1 MFESLEETFD
11 FITATIRLDE
21 IAVNNLVGYPNS
33 LAVLEQVIR
42 IKKELI
48 PNLHVSFRGHDFQSV
63 CPSYHLLNPEMRFCN
78 LSHPTGCEHCLSS
91 VHLGRNAEEDMLLMS
106 GATTLESW
114 RCVWGRFF
122 DDTLDEFIAFSEEIA
137 RIFFRV
143 YPQLEAKTHI
153 VPHRVSPLRKVRVP
167 AHSGINIGILG
178 NISLIPK
185 GRLIVDQMCRSLPSY
200 PDVRI
205 VVLGNYVA
213 REKCKQLRVR
223 GHYKRTELPS
233 LVEKDRIDIIFIPS
247 VCPETFSYTT
257 AEAMYMGVPV
267 ACFALGAPYE
277 RVRTYDKGIIIHD
290 MEPEKILDEIVEFVL
305 QVRQS
310 AN

>member
-1 MFESLEETFD
+1 M
-11 FITATIRLDE
+11 
-21 IAVNNLVGYPNS
+21 
-33 LAVLEQVIR
+33 
-42 IKKELI
+42 
-48 PNLHVSFRGHDFQSV
+48 
-63 CPSYHLLNPEMRFCN
+63 
-78 LSHPTGCEHCLSS
+78 
-91 VHLGRNAEEDMLLMS
+91 
-106 GATTLESW
+106 
-114 RCVWGRFF
+114 
-122 DDTLDEFIAFSEEIA
+122 
-137 RIFFRV
+137 
-143 YPQLEAKTHI
+143 
-153 VPHRVSPLRKVRVP
+153 P

-257 AEAMYMGVPV
+257 AEAMCMEVPV

-290 MEPEKILDEIVEFVL
+290 MEPEKILDKIVELVL
-305 QVRQS
+305 QMRQS